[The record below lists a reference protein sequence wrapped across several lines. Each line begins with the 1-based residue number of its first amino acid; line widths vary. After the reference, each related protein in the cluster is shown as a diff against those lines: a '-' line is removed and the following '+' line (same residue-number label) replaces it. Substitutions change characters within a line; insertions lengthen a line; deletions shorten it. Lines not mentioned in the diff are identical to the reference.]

1 MSPDL
6 TAKTMSAS
14 KLAAVLAGVCAIA
27 LLALVGPIPA
37 ASLTIHCPPA
47 LAALLIVAVVA
58 LGYGFLRQRFAMQ
71 RMAEDLSTSLAEKN
85 RAIAE
90 MQQRRLE
97 AEQAYDDAERTLE
110 RLGESEA
117 LYRLVAD
124 NQTDVITLWTAEM
137 GRRYTSPSAKR
148 ALGYSAQEL
157 IAKPDLF
164 NVHPDDLAVVRDLVE
179 PLVPGGDANSAEFR
193 LIHKDGSQIWVE
205 GTFRRLDDG
214 SDGLLSTTR
223 VIAKRK
229 ALELALIH
237 ALEEAKAAGQAK
249 SDFLANMTHELR
261 TPLNAII
268 GFSGVLKA
276 SGELG
281 PVSARQVDLIADA
294 SQTLL
299 GVVNDVLDFSK
310 LEAGAVEPDLHP
322 FNPEALAESTA
333 AMLADQA
340 AAKGVTLE
348 VSAAGEQDP
357 LLGDSARLRQ
367 VLLNFLSNAIKF
379 TSRGSVRIQT
389 RQTQEADGRRL
400 RVEVQDSGIGMSPE
414 QMATIFDRF
423 TQADASTSRQYG
435 GTGLGL
441 AISKRIIEV
450 LGGAVGVTSRVGE
463 GSTFWFEITLQVA
476 AASRGEQDH
485 SAGPIAID
493 PTLRLLVVDDNAI
506 NRELICT
513 LLAPFG
519 VEIETAQDGVEA
531 VEAALRSPFD
541 LILMDVQMPNMDGL
555 AATRRIRE
563 AAPAWAPRVPIVAMT
578 ANVLPEQVA
587 RCLEAGMDGHIGK
600 PISPAQLLAVL
611 SGAEG

>member
-1 MSPDL
+1 
-6 TAKTMSAS
+6 MSAS